1 VVPIV
6 GPSLDQSVLSRLI
19 CTVTNNTCTLCSIF
33 CNFSATKTI
42 RNLFSCSLLVCLL
55 GAGWFDFFFSR
66 IGFPFCVHYMT
77 TRGMSA
83 FHIKLGCVC
92 VTFVSLK
99 LCTGDLGCYI
109 LSVGIAAL
117 EVGRATRQAGSY
129 RKGIKKFCVFNK
141 RN

>member
-1 VVPIV
+1 MVPIV

-55 GAGWFDFFFSR
+55 GAGWFDIFFLSR

-77 TRGMSA
+77 TRGLSA
-83 FHIKLGCVC
+83 FHIELGCVC
-92 VTFVSLK
+92 QWASVAFVSLK
-99 LCTGDLGCYI
+99 LCTGDLGCNIYFP
-109 LSVGIAAL
+109 SQK
-117 EVGRATRQAGSY
+117 ECNFF
-129 RKGIKKFCVFNK
+129 K
-141 RN
+141 

>member
-1 VVPIV
+1 
-6 GPSLDQSVLSRLI
+6 
-19 CTVTNNTCTLCSIF
+19 
-33 CNFSATKTI
+33 
-42 RNLFSCSLLVCLL
+42 
-55 GAGWFDFFFSR
+55 
-66 IGFPFCVHYMT
+66 MT
-77 TRGMSA
+77 TRGLSA
-83 FHIKLGCVC
+83 FHIELSCVC
-92 VTFVSLK
+92 QWASVAFVSLK